1 MCTHFSHS
9 SISTKLLLISVLVLI
24 IIMPTNFYIAVYICY
39 CNIPLTYDKI
49 NYSKTGAQTIKTA
62 IQNWDGSIYFE

>member
-24 IIMPTNFYIAVYICY
+24 IIMPTNFYIAVYI
-39 CNIPLTYDKI
+39 IMLL
-49 NYSKTGAQTIKTA
+49 
-62 IQNWDGSIYFE
+62 